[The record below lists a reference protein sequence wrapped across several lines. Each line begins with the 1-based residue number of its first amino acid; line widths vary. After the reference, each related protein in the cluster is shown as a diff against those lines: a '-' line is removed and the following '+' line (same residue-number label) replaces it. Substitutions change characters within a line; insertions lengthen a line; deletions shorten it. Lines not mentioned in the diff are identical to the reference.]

1 MDLKTGKLSLKY
13 AQAFV
18 NLYGANLTQDDFWQI
33 KQVISFLAKNS
44 AVLSFFNT
52 HRYAEQVQINRIFIS
67 YFKLP
72 SNFEQLLLLLQK
84 HKRIILLSQIMQ
96 LILEQYLLCNKQVY
110 FDITSYPQLQ
120 PAQIK
125 QVLGY
130 LKKSTGCEILY
141 QTFENKNLIAGL
153 KMQGVQLLYDNT
165 IQGRL
170 QKIHRKLIRQ
180 N

>member
-13 AQAFV
+13 AQAFF
-18 NLYGANLTQDDFWQI
+18 NLYGAKLTQADFWQI
-33 KQVISFLAKNS
+33 KQAISFLAKNS
-44 AVLSFFNT
+44 AILSYFNT
-52 HRYAEQVQINRIFIS
+52 HRYAEQMQINKIFIN

-72 SNFEQLLLLLQK
+72 SDLERLLFLLQK
-84 HKRIILLSQIMQ
+84 HKRIILLSQILQ
-96 LILEQYLLCNKQVY
+96 LISEQYLLRNKQVY
-110 FDITSYPQLQ
+110 FDITSYPELL
-120 PAQIK
+120 PEQIE
-125 QVLGY
+125 QVLSY
-130 LKKSTGCEILY
+130 LKKATGCEILY

-153 KMQGVQLLYDNT
+153 KMQSMQLLYDNT